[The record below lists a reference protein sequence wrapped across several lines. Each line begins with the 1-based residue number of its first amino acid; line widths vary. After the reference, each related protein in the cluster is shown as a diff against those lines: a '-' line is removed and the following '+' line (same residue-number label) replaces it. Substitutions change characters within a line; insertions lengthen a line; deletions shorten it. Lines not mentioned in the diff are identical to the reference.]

1 MTLNE
6 WYRMHGLFL
15 EAKMAFVVQ
24 EQIDALETDINNKNE
39 LIEDHEEESQ
49 LRGKSNSILQYSH
62 ALAMIRL
69 LSNLIID

>member
-1 MTLNE
+1 
-6 WYRMHGLFL
+6 
-15 EAKMAFVVQ
+15 MAFVVQ